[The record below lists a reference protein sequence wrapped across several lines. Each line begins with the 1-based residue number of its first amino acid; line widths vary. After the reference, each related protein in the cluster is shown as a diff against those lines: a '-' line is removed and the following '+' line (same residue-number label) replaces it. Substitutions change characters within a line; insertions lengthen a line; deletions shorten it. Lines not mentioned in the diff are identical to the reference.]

1 MDNYLIYLIYL
12 LVLTFLTLLIW
23 VFIRQGG
30 NQDDPHQGRRNGH
43 NLNGHPESWGYNHQ
57 EIEENEDE

>member
-30 NQDDPHQGRRNGH
+30 DQDDPHQGMRKGN
-43 NLNGHPESWGYNHQ
+43 NLNGHPKSLRYNHQ

>member
-1 MDNYLIYLIYL
+1 MDNYLIYLFYL
-12 LVLTFLTLLIW
+12 IVLALIALLIW

-30 NQDDPHQGRRNGH
+30 DPDDPHQGMKNGH
-43 NLNGHPESWGYNHQ
+43 KLNGHPEWRYNHQ